1 MQVVTSE
8 QGCVGIIALTGR
20 IDATTASSF
29 ETSCRELLDSGAK
42 KVVVDLGGVEYISS
56 AGLRVIL
63 TMVKASKAAAA
74 TLAFCSMQSMVAE
87 VFKIS
92 GFSSMLPIYATRDEA
107 VSVPASLEQ
116 LANVNAFIHETIP
129 SSYRPLIPQVELAAE
144 ELLVNVFS
152 YAYPDVPGEAQ
163 VACRE
168 VRLDNVPYFCFK
180 VQDWGAPFDPFLE
193 APVPD
198 VSLGVDERPVGGLGI
213 HLIKSVVAHYTY
225 AYYEQSNIIELYFAL
240 PE

>member
-1 MQVVTSE
+1 M
-8 QGCVGIIALTGR
+8 
-20 IDATTASSF
+20 
-29 ETSCRELLDSGAK
+29 
-42 KVVVDLGGVEYISS
+42 
-56 AGLRVIL
+56 
-63 TMVKASKAAAA
+63 A
-74 TLAFCSMQSMVAE
+74 TL
-87 VFKIS
+87 
-92 GFSSMLPIYATRDEA
+92 
-107 VSVPASLEQ
+107 SVPASLEQ

-168 VRLDNVPYFCFK
+168 VRLDNVPYL
-180 VQDWGAPFDPFLE
+180 GAPFDPFLE

>member
-1 MQVVTSE
+1 M
-8 QGCVGIIALTGR
+8 
-20 IDATTASSF
+20 
-29 ETSCRELLDSGAK
+29 
-42 KVVVDLGGVEYISS
+42 
-56 AGLRVIL
+56 
-63 TMVKASKAAAA
+63 A
-74 TLAFCSMQSMVAE
+74 TL
-87 VFKIS
+87 
-92 GFSSMLPIYATRDEA
+92 
-107 VSVPASLEQ
+107 SVPASLEQ

-180 VQDWGAPFDPFLE
+180 VQDWEPLSIL
-193 APVPD
+193 
-198 VSLGVDERPVGGLGI
+198 SLKRRSRTYRSAWTSARGRLGI

>member
-56 AGLRVIL
+56 A
-63 TMVKASKAAAA
+63 
-74 TLAFCSMQSMVAE
+74 
-87 VFKIS
+87 
-92 GFSSMLPIYATRDEA
+92 
-107 VSVPASLEQ
+107 
-116 LANVNAFIHETIP
+116 
-129 SSYRPLIPQVELAAE
+129 
-144 ELLVNVFS
+144 
-152 YAYPDVPGEAQ
+152 
-163 VACRE
+163 

>member
-1 MQVVTSE
+1 M
-8 QGCVGIIALTGR
+8 
-20 IDATTASSF
+20 
-29 ETSCRELLDSGAK
+29 
-42 KVVVDLGGVEYISS
+42 
-56 AGLRVIL
+56 
-63 TMVKASKAAAA
+63 A
-74 TLAFCSMQSMVAE
+74 TL
-87 VFKIS
+87 
-92 GFSSMLPIYATRDEA
+92 
-107 VSVPASLEQ
+107 SVPASLEQ

-198 VSLGVDERPVGGLGI
+198 VSLGVDERPVGGRGI
-213 HLIKSVVAHYTY
+213 HFI
-225 AYYEQSNIIELYFAL
+225 
-240 PE
+240 

>member
-1 MQVVTSE
+1 M
-8 QGCVGIIALTGR
+8 
-20 IDATTASSF
+20 
-29 ETSCRELLDSGAK
+29 
-42 KVVVDLGGVEYISS
+42 
-56 AGLRVIL
+56 
-63 TMVKASKAAAA
+63 A
-74 TLAFCSMQSMVAE
+74 TL
-87 VFKIS
+87 
-92 GFSSMLPIYATRDEA
+92 
-107 VSVPASLEQ
+107 SVPASLEQ

-193 APVPD
+193 APVPGRIARRGRAARGRARHPFD
-198 VSLGVDERPVGGLGI
+198 QVRSGPLYLCLLRTVEYHRTLFRAARVIRVLSFCLAAGMFVSGTAFGGR
-213 HLIKSVVAHYTY
+213 HPA
-225 AYYEQSNIIELYFAL
+225 
-240 PE
+240 

>member
-1 MQVVTSE
+1 MARVSGPGRLGQR
-8 QGCVGIIALTGR
+8 GNGKACVH
-20 IDATTASSF
+20 
-29 ETSCRELLDSGAK
+29 E
-42 KVVVDLGGVEYISS
+42 
-56 AGLRVIL
+56 
-63 TMVKASKAAAA
+63 
-74 TLAFCSMQSMVAE
+74 
-87 VFKIS
+87 
-92 GFSSMLPIYATRDEA
+92 PI
-107 VSVPASLEQ
+107 PASCGP
-116 LANVNAFIHETIP
+116 V
-129 SSYRPLIPQVELAAE
+129 SPQVECAAE

-152 YAYPDVPGEAQ
+152 YAVPDVPGEAQ

-168 VRLDNVPYFCFK
+168 GRLDNVPYFCFK

-213 HLIKSVVAHYTY
+213 HLIKSVVAHYTN

>member
-29 ETSCRELLDSGAK
+29 ETSCRELLDS
-42 KVVVDLGGVEYISS
+42 VVDLGGVEYISS

-107 VSVPASLEQ
+107 VS
-116 LANVNAFIHETIP
+116 
-129 SSYRPLIPQVELAAE
+129 
-144 ELLVNVFS
+144 
-152 YAYPDVPGEAQ
+152 
-163 VACRE
+163 
-168 VRLDNVPYFCFK
+168 
-180 VQDWGAPFDPFLE
+180 
-193 APVPD
+193 
-198 VSLGVDERPVGGLGI
+198 
-213 HLIKSVVAHYTY
+213 
-225 AYYEQSNIIELYFAL
+225 AL
-240 PE
+240 S